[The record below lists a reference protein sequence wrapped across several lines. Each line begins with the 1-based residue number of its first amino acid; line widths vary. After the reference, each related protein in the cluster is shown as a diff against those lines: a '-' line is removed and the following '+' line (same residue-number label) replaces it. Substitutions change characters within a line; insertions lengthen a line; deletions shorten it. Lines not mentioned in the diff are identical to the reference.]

1 MSSLKEGAGKT
12 GGWWTQPPEEC
23 KYLQD
28 EMWEGKE
35 DKHKDVHSYVVA
47 STHLIFVQHSISY
60 LAVIFGTSELKW
72 FSFPQQIAIHRG
84 SFDIG
89 VCCTRWKTSFWLYW
103 FWLNQLCLSTVKV
116 LKVVFSPAL
125 FSHLQHALPRSLP
138 AGSRWHHVTDHQ
150 HAGNAVALALEHT
163 CPLNIGL
170 GWYIYCP
177 ISNF

>member
-1 MSSLKEGAGKT
+1 
-12 GGWWTQPPEEC
+12 
-23 KYLQD
+23 
-28 EMWEGKE
+28 MWEGKE
-35 DKHKDVHSYVVA
+35 DKHKDVYSYVVA

-84 SFDIG
+84 SFDVG
-89 VCCTRWKTSFWLYW
+89 VCCTRWKTSFWFYW

-116 LKVVFSPAL
+116 LKVVFYPAL

-150 HAGNAVALALEHT
+150 HAGRCSRTRSRTRMSFKYWAWLIHLLLHLQFLKDSPSVNKNLFK
-163 CPLNIGL
+163 G
-170 GWYIYCP
+170 
-177 ISNF
+177 